1 MSAIRSG
8 LVRATKV
15 AARGS
20 VFTQAA
26 RPLSTTARLAKREI
40 ISEREIPVSSYTPDA
55 RGSIS
60 GSASGEVGEHYV
72 LPVRRDPVIEVQNN
86 SADEDR
92 VQPMSKRVY
101 DAMPSTMQKMSVMG
115 KVVIITG

>member
-8 LVRATKV
+8 LVRATNI
-15 AARGS
+15 ATRSS

-60 GSASGEVGEHYV
+60 GSAAGEQYSI
-72 LPVRRDPVIEVQNN
+72 PVRRDPVIEVHNN
-86 SADEDR
+86 QSDGER
-92 VQPMSKRVY
+92 VQPMTKRAY
-101 DAMPSTMQKMSVMG
+101 EAIPPTMQKMSVMG
-115 KVVIITG
+115 KVVIVTG